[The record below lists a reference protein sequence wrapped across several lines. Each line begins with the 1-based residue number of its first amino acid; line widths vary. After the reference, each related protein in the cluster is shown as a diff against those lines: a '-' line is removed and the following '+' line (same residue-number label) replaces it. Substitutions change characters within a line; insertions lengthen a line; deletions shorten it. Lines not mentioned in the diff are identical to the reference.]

1 MCDHVRYSHDHH
13 VLQSGWVG
21 GRCTPPA
28 LQTTPPP
35 RSTPAPSIAV
45 LFVAPELYGKN
56 ILDNTKHNITQLEE
70 THFGYLLALRYV
82 YIVVRKNIDF
92 IPTIQW
98 VIGNLMREGGGGLKG
113 QNYTRKV

>member
-1 MCDHVRYSHDHH
+1 MY
-13 VLQSGWVG
+13 
-21 GRCTPPA
+21 TPSSANNP
-28 LQTTPPP
+28 PPP

-82 YIVVRKNIDF
+82 YIVVRKNIDV

-113 QNYTRKV
+113 QNYKRKV